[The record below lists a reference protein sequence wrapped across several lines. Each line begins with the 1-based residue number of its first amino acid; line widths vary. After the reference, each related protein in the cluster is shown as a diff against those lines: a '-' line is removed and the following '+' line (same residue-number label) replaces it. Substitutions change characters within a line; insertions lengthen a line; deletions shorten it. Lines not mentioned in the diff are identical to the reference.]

1 MIPEKPVS
9 ALFKRISI
17 SLELTS
23 DLENCHINNLFVEW
37 LNSTRVPSVFHAES

>member
-1 MIPEKPVS
+1 MFSNLWEECPVIPEKPVS

-23 DLENCHINNLFVEW
+23 DLENCHINNLSYS
-37 LNSTRVPSVFHAES
+37 LNG